1 MSTTNELS
9 NSLRA
14 QYLESYIMGVDARRV
29 YDYYCYPISED
40 RTVLQRQSSIV
51 VPFLSRMRPGSTAIS
66 ETVDITPQT
75 LDDTTA
81 SMTTSSRAEAI
92 QDSEKLLLEVYT
104 DYAAQRF
111 WTIGENMIATLEA
124 YLIDTALAGS
134 FVSRGA
140 ARASLDAGTAGHRL
154 SRAAL
159 KKVENQLLTLRCP
172 MLIDE
177 GGVDSWIATIHP
189 DAIYDLETSSPI
201 LEVAEYQNANI
212 LLGNNEIGMVGK
224 HRISNNPFAKV
235 FGGAG
240 ADNGSNGATTLSSAA
255 GALAKTIVVASA
267 SNLSSGTWL
276 TIGTE
281 ETASTFYP
289 TNERVK
295 YVSES
300 GTTITIIGSESNGGL
315 MYDHASGVAV
325 RNADSVYPIL
335 CGGPR
340 SIAKAYASD
349 MENKEYGTVVGPK
362 TQGMVDQ
369 WVSLGWKWYGG
380 FGRISENWL
389 ARIEVSSSLDA

>member
-14 QYLESYIMGVDARRV
+14 QYLESYIKGVDAMRV
-29 YDYYCYPISED
+29 YDRYCYPISED
-40 RTVLQRQSSIV
+40 REVLQRQSSIV
-51 VPFLSRMRPGSTAIS
+51 VPFLSRMRPGNTAIS

-75 LDDTTA
+75 LTDTTS
-81 SMTTSSRAEAI
+81 SMTTSSRGEAI

-111 WTIGENMIATLEA
+111 WAIGENMQATLEA

-134 FVSRGA
+134 YVSRYV
-140 ARASLDAGTAGHRL
+140 ARASLDAGTAAHRL

-159 KKVENQLLTLRCP
+159 KKVENQLLSLRCP
-172 MLIDE
+172 MLIDA
-177 GGVDSWIATIHP
+177 GGTDSWVATVHP

-212 LLGNNEIGMVGK
+212 LLGQDEVGMISK
-224 HRISNNPFAKV
+224 TRISNSPFAKV

-240 ADNGSNGATTLSSAA
+240 ADNGSNGATTLSSAITP
-255 GALAKTIVVASA
+255 LAKTMVVASA
-267 SNLSSGTWL
+267 TNLSSGSWL
-276 TIGTE
+276 TVGTE

-300 GTTITIIGSESNGGL
+300 GTTITIIGAESNGGF
-315 MYDHASGVAV
+315 MYPHAAGVAV

-335 CGGPR
+335 VGGPR
-340 SIAKAYASD
+340 SIAKAYAT
-349 MENKEYGTVVGPK
+349 ENENGEYGTVVGPK
-362 TQGMVDQ
+362 KQGFVDQ

-380 FGRISENWL
+380 FGIISQNWL
-389 ARIEVSSSLDA
+389 ARIEVASSLDA